1 MRQRSLL
8 GNGFEKYRKQTRKEV
23 FLNEIERIIPWKE
36 LTQVIEPFYPNPDG
50 AGRKPKGLE
59 RMLRIYFMQHWFALS
74 DPGAEEALYDSRVM
88 REFAQ
93 IDLGEEPVPDETTIL
108 NFRHLLEKHALG
120 GKLFDAVNDYLA
132 ENGLSVTQGTIVDAT
147 IIAAPSSTKNK
158 DKKRDP
164 DMHQTKQGNQWYF
177 GMKAHIGVDSKNRL
191 IHSVVATA
199 ANVYD
204 SQILAD
210 LLHGEETRVYGDSAY
225 RGQGEVIKKQAPQ
238 ARDFTH
244 YKARRNH
251 PLTKS
256 EKARNKTKSSIR
268 ARVEH
273 VFHVIKQQF
282 GFIKVRYKGLDK
294 NANHLFACCAL
305 VNLVLMKKRLLRV

>member
-23 FLNEIERIIPWKE
+23 FLNEMERIIPWKE

-132 ENGLSVTQGTIVDAT
+132 ENGLSVTQGTIVNAT

-164 DMHQTKQGNQWYF
+164 DMHQMKKGNQ
-177 GMKAHIGVDSKNRL
+177 
-191 IHSVVATA
+191 
-199 ANVYD
+199 
-204 SQILAD
+204 
-210 LLHGEETRVYGDSAY
+210 
-225 RGQGEVIKKQAPQ
+225 
-238 ARDFTH
+238 
-244 YKARRNH
+244 
-251 PLTKS
+251 
-256 EKARNKTKSSIR
+256 
-268 ARVEH
+268 
-273 VFHVIKQQF
+273 
-282 GFIKVRYKGLDK
+282 
-294 NANHLFACCAL
+294 
-305 VNLVLMKKRLLRV
+305 